1 MRLVLGL
8 GISVLVPATLLACLN
23 DVDVDQQR
31 SLPDLRLIITGRFD
45 RNPPLYYEVR
55 LRRVAEAIAADPR
68 DLAAYD
74 DAAVACDRLGR
85 FDEAIAWMD
94 QKRERLERADP
105 EAPATKE
112 HWYRYHANVGTHRA
126 HRWLR
131 GGADRSRLGEMKTA
145 RDHIARALAIK
156 PDAHFGREAYQLRVM
171 AWIVDPPAFGPG
183 AASLPTLLDGKPYD
197 PAEAIRGLAGL
208 IVLGNAWESVDV
220 FNALAQALDSYGNQQ
235 LGHLARLR
243 CLELIAAGHHSLLP
257 DAPRGS
263 TLRSLIERENFRH
276 LGVADVGRTAQSF
289 REARAA
295 AESHHSSRDAFMLA
309 RLLEGRHPD
318 TDQLFW
324 SGAGQGFKPGAFN
337 EENSFALNLPPPP
350 VPIVRPRRTLDPQD
364 VLAQAMAS
372 ILGAIFLTWAVARTL
387 RAKARNRD
395 VRKPLPMDPDWA

>member
-55 LRRVAEAIAADPR
+55 LRRVAEAITADPR

-105 EAPATKE
+105 AAPATKE

-131 GGADRSRLGEMKTA
+131 AGADRSRLGEMKTA

-156 PDAHFGREAYQLRVM
+156 PDAHFGREAYQLRAM
-171 AWIVDPPAFGPG
+171 DWIIDPPAFGPG

-197 PAEAIRGLAGL
+197 PAEAINGLAGL

-220 FNALAQALDSYGNQQ
+220 FNALTQALDSYGNQQ

-257 DAPRGS
+257 DAPRGPALGS
-263 TLRSLIERENFRH
+263 QIERETFRQ
-276 LGVADVGRTAQSF
+276 LGVADVGGTARSY
-289 REARAA
+289 RESRAA
-295 AESHHSSRDAFMLA
+295 AEDHRRSRDSFMLA
-309 RLLEGRHPD
+309 RLVEGRHPD

-324 SGAGQGFKPGAFN
+324 AGEGQGFRPGAFN
-337 EENSFALNLPPPP
+337 EEAPFTLNIPPHP
-350 VPIVRPRRTLDPQD
+350 VQLARHRHGFDPRIVVVWGVTAIIVA
-364 VLAQAMAS
+364 VLVA
-372 ILGAIFLTWAVARTL
+372 WAVAGL
-387 RAKARNRD
+387 VKELARSRSA
-395 VRKPLPMDPDWA
+395 RKPLPADPDWI